1 VSRGMTGGTALLVR
15 ERERESAHARAGH
28 AAWRCWD
35 ERERARVAGPC
46 VLLDRA
52 REEKKELARVADFI
66 FLFKKYE

>member
-15 ERERESAHARAGH
+15 ERERESAHARAGR
-28 AAWRCWD
+28 AAWRCWA

-46 VLLDRA
+46 MLLDRA
-52 REEKKELARVADFI
+52 REEKELARVADFI